1 MKKHL
6 NKWLEKLANK
16 NFPVLPHTH
25 AILAA
30 ETVEELSLEGLSAR
44 VALDLGLVINLLH
57 YANTTPHHHFNHR
70 LTTLEYTVRMLGIN
84 KIRKICLESPLL
96 TEVVPPQ
103 GLAVAQEIYGRASL
117 AALLARA
124 WAIRRNDMV
133 PDEVYLAAMLHYCG
147 ELGMAVQAANR
158 MHAVMQWA
166 DALRVPLS
174 EAQYVV
180 FGFTQEALAHRLA
193 KLWNM
198 PQLAID
204 ALEPGNASYARVYGL
219 QLAVQAANQYQ
230 SREDGLPVHED
241 CLAQIKLFLNLD
253 EESALP
259 YLREL
264 HQGWLQRV
272 AEYDLPEFTASAGQ
286 HISPSEQDEKPLS
299 CLCVAPQAGL
309 ISDVFQRHGFSYPIE
324 GRQDDG
330 PAPVSDQTF
339 DAMIEEI
346 VHAMHDGAG
355 LNRVVYA
362 KVIAEQDLLR
372 ARVIVGAEDDPLFDH
387 FVLDLKE
394 KNLFSQLLARSNCLW
409 INRAKWDS
417 YGEGVPRLLDQL
429 NPMRSFFVQT
439 LHVKGRALGLF
450 YADRRS
456 EACQLDKMCFER
468 FKQLGALAHRLAE
481 RSVKK

>member
-6 NKWLEKLANK
+6 NKWLEKLANS
-16 NFPVLPHTH
+16 NFPVLPRTR
-25 AILAA
+25 AILAS
-30 ETVEELSLEGLSAR
+30 ETVEDLSLEALTGH

-57 YANTTPHHHFNHR
+57 YANTTPHQHFNHR
-70 LTTLEYTVRMLGIN
+70 LTTIEYTVRMLGIN
-84 KIRKICLESPLL
+84 KIRQICLDSPVL

-103 GLAVAQEIYGRASL
+103 GQAVAQEIYGRASL

-124 WAIRRNDMV
+124 WAVRRKDMV
-133 PDEVYLAAMLHYCG
+133 PDEVYLAAMLYFCG
-147 ELGMAVQAANR
+147 ELGMAVQAAAR
-158 MHAVMQWA
+158 MQAVRQWA
-166 DALRVPLS
+166 AALRVPYS

-180 FGFTQEALAHRLA
+180 FGFTQEALAHSLA
-193 KLWNM
+193 KRWNM

-204 ALEPGNASYARVYGL
+204 ALEPGNASFARIYGL

-230 SREDGLPVHED
+230 AREEALPVGAE
-241 CLAQIKLFLNLD
+241 CFAQIIAFLNLD
-253 EESALP
+253 EETVLP

-264 HQGWLQRV
+264 HQGWQQRV
-272 AEYDLPEFTASAGQ
+272 AEYQLPAFTTPAVQGASHGDQ
-286 HISPSEQDEKPLS
+286 EEKSLS
-299 CLCVAPQAGL
+299 CLCVAPQASL
-309 ISDVFQRHGFSYPIE
+309 VTDLFQRRGYGYPIE
-324 GRQDDG
+324 NHKDG
-330 PAPVSDQTF
+330 SEILLPDLTF
-339 DAMIEEI
+339 DAMIEEV

-372 ARVIVGAEDDPLFDH
+372 ARIIVGAEDDPLFDH

-394 KNLFSQLLARSNCLW
+394 KNLFSQLLARPNCLW
-409 INRAKWDS
+409 INRAKWES
-417 YGEGVPRLLDQL
+417 YGDGVPQLLDQL

-456 EACQLDKMCFER
+456 EACQLDKTAFER
-468 FKQLGALAHRLAE
+468 FKQLGALAQRLAE
-481 RSVKK
+481 RALKK